1 MRKQRAPVKPSKD
14 SKIFSHTAKKT
25 KKINLSGN
33 VMRGGTR
40 L

>member
-1 MRKQRAPVKPSKD
+1 MAKRAPVKAVKD
-14 SKIFSHTAKKT
+14 GKVFSHTAKKT
-25 KKINLSGN
+25 KEINLSGK

>member
-1 MRKQRAPVKPSKD
+1 MANRTPVKPVKD
-14 SKIFSHTAKKT
+14 GKVFTHTAKKT
-25 KKINLSGN
+25 KKINLGGT

>member
-1 MRKQRAPVKPSKD
+1 MAKRQPVKPVKD
-14 SKIFSHTAKKT
+14 GRVFSHTAKKT
-25 KKINLSGN
+25 KKINLAGG